1 MTTVQEAQKALD
13 AITSRKNDADSRLVD
28 ALAREKDL
36 SARISRMAADGPP
49 SEPEAIDQFSK
60 DLAAARVDR
69 AQARQDVEDLEGA
82 TEHLAAD
89 VATARQ
95 AVHQAGQCDA
105 RAVMR
110 AANRALSAAADGL
123 EQAIQDTVKYKRA
136 AINAGSQLRAAG
148 ATLNIP
154 QNFGVELLVEDTIRD
169 RVFSERGGLYMQPF
183 RDVLAVVLLDTETH
197 GKEPA

>member
-1 MTTVQEAQKALD
+1 MTTVQAAQKALD

-36 SARISRMAADGPP
+36 SARISRMTANGPP
-49 SEPEAIDQFSK
+49 ADPEAIAQFST

-89 VATARQ
+89 IATARQ
-95 AVHQAGQCDA
+95 AVHQAGQCEA
-105 RAVMR
+105 RAIMR
-110 AANRALSAAADGL
+110 AANKALGDAVDGL
-123 EQAIQDTVKYKRA
+123 EQTIQDAVTYKQA
-136 AINAGSQLRAAG
+136 AIDAGSKLRAAG

-154 QNFGVELLVEDTIRD
+154 QNFGVELLIEDTIRD
-169 RVFSERGGLYMQPF
+169 RIFGERGGLYAKPL
-183 RDVLAVVLLDTETH
+183 RDVLAVVLLDTEH
-197 GKEPA
+197 YGKEPA